1 MIAVVVGPPCAGKST
16 YVRAMARPGDVT
28 VDYDALAVALG
39 SDRRHEAPRS
49 VAECAFAA
57 RSAAVSALIAGG
69 YDGYVIHTRPSAGDM
84 GRYRRAGARFV
95 LLDPGEDECLAR
107 AERDRRPPRTFDA
120 IRSWYENPPR
130 IPTD

>member
-84 GRYRRAGARFV
+84 GRYRSESAPFPLTHGVPFRHDAV
-95 LLDPGEDECLAR
+95 NGER
-107 AERDRRPPRTFDA
+107 GHRMGHPSPKYSAEFKQ
-120 IRSWYENPPR
+120 
-130 IPTD
+130 